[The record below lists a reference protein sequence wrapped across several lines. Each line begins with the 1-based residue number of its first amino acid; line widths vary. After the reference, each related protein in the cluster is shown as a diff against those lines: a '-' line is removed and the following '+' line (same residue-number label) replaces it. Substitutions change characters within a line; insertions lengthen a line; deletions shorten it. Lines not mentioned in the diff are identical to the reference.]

1 MFNNFNRMIKIL
13 LIVILVVCLFFLI
26 RKEHFEPSTTNSF
39 KEPSANEINS
49 FKKKLAQNALR
60 PEIALSE
67 CKFDPTK
74 ISQGFGTILSCKD
87 YCNNSDN
94 NSKFGGVLCNEAV
107 CETLC
112 NRCTD
117 TQLCRWNNTPVL
129 TQQEQVPEPI
139 ELEYILKNNEIIL
152 RWEKPESET
161 PLSHYC
167 LAITREANTS
177 KLEIEVNNDV
187 HLDFVEHIT
196 KNLHPDSM
204 YFIEVYTRNRVG
216 YSEPSNKIKVKTAP
230 SNSSG
235 NLSDIPEDI
244 PEEDQSFIEE
254 FKKKLEDDMAQMK
267 THKDIDLNSPL
278 SILTQDQK
286 RDSQPTENLN
296 LEVFF
301 N

>member
-1 MFNNFNRMIKIL
+1 MIKIL

-26 RKEHFEPSTTNSF
+26 GKEHFEPSTTNSF
-39 KEPSANEINS
+39 KEPSSDEIKS
-49 FKKKLAQNALR
+49 FKQKLAQNALR
-60 PEIALSE
+60 PAAALSE
-67 CKFDPTK
+67 CNFDPTK
-74 ISQGFGTILSCKD
+74 INQGFGTILSCKD
-87 YCNNSDN
+87 YCNNIDN
-94 NSKFGGVLCNEAV
+94 NSKFGGALCNEAA

-117 TQLCRWNNTPVL
+117 TQFCRWNNAPVL
-129 TQQEQVPEPI
+129 THQEQVPEPI

-152 RWEKPESET
+152 RWEKPESVT

-167 LAITREANTS
+167 LVITREANTS

-196 KNLHPDSM
+196 KNLHPNSM
-204 YFIEVYTRNRVG
+204 YFIEVYARNRVG
-216 YSEPSNKIKVKTAP
+216 YSEPSNKIKVHTIK
-230 SNSSG
+230 SNSIG
-235 NLSDIPEDI
+235 DLSDIPEGT
-244 PEEDQSFIEE
+244 PEDDQSIIEE
-254 FKKKLEDDMAQMK
+254 FKKKLKDDMEKMK

-278 SILTQDQK
+278 DILTQDK
-286 RDSQPTENLN
+286 IRDSQPIENLN

>member
-1 MFNNFNRMIKIL
+1 MIKIL

-26 RKEHFEPSTTNSF
+26 REEIQHFEPSTTDSF

-49 FKKKLAQNALR
+49 FKQKLAQNSLT
-60 PEIALSE
+60 PSTALSE
-67 CKFDPTK
+67 CNFDPTK

-87 YCNNSDN
+87 HCNNIDN
-94 NSKFGGVLCNEAV
+94 NSKFGGVLCNEVA

-112 NRCTD
+112 NKCTD

-129 TQQEQVPEPI
+129 THQEQVPKPI
-139 ELEYILKNNEIIL
+139 ELEYTLKNNDIVL
-152 RWEKPESET
+152 RWEKPESVT

-177 KLEIEVNNDV
+177 KLEIEVNNEV

-204 YFIEVYTRNRVG
+204 YFIEVYARNRVG
-216 YSEPSNKIKVKTAP
+216 YSEPSNKIKVKTNY

-244 PEEDQSFIEE
+244 SEDDQSIIEE
-254 FKKKLEDDMAQMK
+254 FKKKIKDAIDKMK
-267 THKDIDLNSPL
+267 TQKDIDLNSPL
-278 SILTQDQK
+278 DILTQDK
-286 RDSQPTENLN
+286 IRDSQPIENLN